1 MKSHRSTI
9 AAVSDM
15 QMSWE
20 ISEPQV
26 LRGKID
32 GDYYEL
38 VQLNGRLATCPSR
51 ILSTIAS
58 ISTIG

>member
-1 MKSHRSTI
+1 
-9 AAVSDM
+9 M

-58 ISTIG
+58 ISTLG